1 MAETGKTCEQVAPQ
15 KTCRKCKNVALT
27 GKKCIQCDS
36 VMHNSC
42 AKLLKTV
49 IHTDGDKI
57 ICCGSQSEPKVP
69 ETDDEGLFND
79 ATDDLTS
86 QETVNVR
93 IVNYLLKQ
101 KDIII
106 NELREKIDSL
116 YKQIELVAE
125 NNELKKSCTPQIDK
139 KEPLTKSS
147 SSEKRQTVAKNN
159 NEKVNHT
166 EPQKNLSAE
175 TSRPGNSVEIKKS
188 DVAFGLL
195 QEETAMKMN
204 EIISLGKQSGQNSN
218 TDPSGWKKVERKRKQ
233 SIFPD
238 KLKIA
243 NVVPIPKA
251 NDHNEAEI

>member
-1 MAETGKTCEQVAPQ
+1 
-15 KTCRKCKNVALT
+15 
-27 GKKCIQCDS
+27 
-36 VMHNSC
+36 MHNTC
-42 AKLLKTV
+42 AKLSRTV

-57 ICCGSQSEPKVP
+57 ICGGSQSEPKVP
-69 ETDDEGLFND
+69 ETDDGGLFHD

-93 IVNYLLKQ
+93 IVNYLPKQ

-106 NELREKIDSL
+106 NELREKIDLL
-116 YKQIELVAE
+116 YKQIDLVAK
-125 NNELKKSCTPQIDK
+125 NNELKKSCTPQIDE

-147 SSEKRQTVAKNN
+147 RSEKRQTVAKNN
-159 NEKVNHT
+159 KEKVNHT

-195 QEETAMKMN
+195 KEETAMKMN

-218 TDPSGWKKVERKRKQ
+218 TDPSGWKKVERKRSQKRNIIIGKNKSEDVLGGTQ
-233 SIFPD
+233 I
-238 KLKIA
+238 
-243 NVVPIPKA
+243 
-251 NDHNEAEI
+251 H